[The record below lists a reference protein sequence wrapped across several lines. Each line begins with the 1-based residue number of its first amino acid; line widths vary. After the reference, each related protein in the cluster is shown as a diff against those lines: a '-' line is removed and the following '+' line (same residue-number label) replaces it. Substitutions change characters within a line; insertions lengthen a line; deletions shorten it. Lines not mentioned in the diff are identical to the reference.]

1 MLTVLVPLVHCTSED
16 VLAGSSQPLHLLVT
30 ASRRLVS
37 IHQCFLQNTGFFSDT
52 VLYLADSLI
61 GTIGF
66 SSLQKLVSQDPSAVT
81 YCSSMNDG
89 VGKVW
94 FVDYSD

>member
-1 MLTVLVPLVHCTSED
+1 M
-16 VLAGSSQPLHLLVT
+16 
-30 ASRRLVS
+30 
-37 IHQCFLQNTGFFSDT
+37 
-52 VLYLADSLI
+52 I